1 MVEQM
6 EKTEVIK
13 RLKTIRG
20 HIQGVEKM
28 IDEGKNCDEI
38 MQQMTAIKS
47 SVEKVGWL
55 IIRDHA
61 TDCLTNEPITKEEVN
76 RVIQRIAQYLK

>member
-1 MVEQM
+1 MEQQDR
-6 EKTEVIK
+6 TDVIK

-38 MQQMTAIKS
+38 MQQITAIKS

-55 IIRDHA
+55 IIKDNA
-61 TDCLTNEPITKEEVN
+61 VDCLMSEPVTKDEVN
-76 RVIQRIAQYLK
+76 KTIQRIAQFLK

>member
-1 MVEQM
+1 MEQQDR
-6 EKTEVIK
+6 TDVIK

-28 IDEGKNCDEI
+28 IDDGKNCDEI
-38 MQQMTAIKS
+38 MQQITAIKS

-61 TDCLTNEPITKEEVN
+61 ADCLMSEPVTKDEVN
-76 RVIQRIAQYLK
+76 KTIQRIAQFLK

>member
-1 MVEQM
+1 MEQQDR
-6 EKTEVIK
+6 TDVIK

-28 IDEGKNCDEI
+28 IDDGKNCDEI
-38 MQQMTAIKS
+38 MQQLTAIKA

-61 TDCLTNEPITKEEVN
+61 ADCLMSEPVTKDEVN
-76 RVIQRIAQYLK
+76 KTIQRIAQFLK

>member
-1 MVEQM
+1 MEQQ
-6 EKTEVIK
+6 ERADVIK

-20 HIQGVEKM
+20 HLQGVEKM

-38 MQQMTAIKS
+38 MQQITAIKS

-61 TDCLTNEPITKEEVN
+61 ADCLMAEPMTKEEVN
-76 RVIQRIAQYLK
+76 KTIQRIAQFLK

>member
-1 MVEQM
+1 MMEQQERM
-6 EKTEVIK
+6 EIIK

-28 IDEGKNCDEI
+28 IEDEKHCDEV
-38 MQQMTAIKS
+38 MQQITAIKS

-61 TDCLTNEPITKEEVN
+61 ADCLLSEPVTKEEVN
-76 RVIQRIAQYLK
+76 RTIQRIAQFLK

>member
-1 MVEQM
+1 MEQQ
-6 EKTEVIK
+6 ERADVIK

-20 HIQGVEKM
+20 HLQGVEKM

-38 MQQMTAIKS
+38 MQQITAIKS

-61 TDCLTNEPITKEEVN
+61 ADCLMAEPMTKDEVN
-76 RVIQRIAQYLK
+76 KTIQRIAQFLK

>member
-1 MVEQM
+1 MEQQDRA
-6 EKTEVIK
+6 EVIK

-28 IDEGKNCDEI
+28 IDDGKNCDEI
-38 MQQMTAIKS
+38 MQQITAIKS

-61 TDCLTNEPITKEEVN
+61 ADCLMSEPVTKEGVN
-76 RVIQRIAQYLK
+76 KTIQRIAQFLK

>member
-1 MVEQM
+1 MEQQ
-6 EKTEVIK
+6 ERSDAIK

-28 IDEGKNCDEI
+28 IEEGKHCDDV
-38 MQQMTAIKS
+38 MQQITAIKS
-47 SVEKVGWL
+47 SVEKVGWI

-61 TDCLTNEPITKEEVN
+61 ADCLMAEPMTKEEVN
-76 RVIQRIAQYLK
+76 KTIQRIAQFLK

>member
-1 MVEQM
+1 MEQQ
-6 EKTEVIK
+6 ERSDAIK

-28 IDEGKNCDEI
+28 IEEGKHCEDV
-38 MQQMTAIKS
+38 MQQITAIKS
-47 SVEKVGWL
+47 SVEKVGWI

-61 TDCLTNEPITKEEVN
+61 ADCLTAEPMTKDEVKKT
-76 RVIQRIAQYLK
+76 IQRIAQFLK

>member
-1 MVEQM
+1 M
-6 EKTEVIK
+6 EDKERQDVIK

-20 HIQGVEKM
+20 HIQGVERM
-28 IDEGKNCDEI
+28 IDEGKNCDDI
-38 MQQMTAIKS
+38 MQQITAIKS

-61 TDCLTNEPITKEEVN
+61 ADCLLSEPLTKEEVN
-76 RVIQRIAQYLK
+76 KTIQRIAQFLK

>member
-1 MVEQM
+1 MEQQDR
-6 EKTEVIK
+6 TDVIK

-28 IDEGKNCDEI
+28 VEEGKNCDEV
-38 MQQMTAIKS
+38 MQQIAAIKS
-47 SVEKVGWL
+47 SVEKVGWV

-61 TDCLTNEPITKEEVN
+61 VDCLMKEPMTKEEVN
-76 RVIQRIAQYLK
+76 KTIHRIAQFLK

>member
-1 MVEQM
+1 MEQQDR
-6 EKTEVIK
+6 TEVIK

-20 HIQGVEKM
+20 HIQGVERM
-28 IDEGKNCDEI
+28 IDDGKNCDEI
-38 MQQMTAIKS
+38 MQQITAIKS

-61 TDCLTNEPITKEEVN
+61 VDCLMTEPVTKDEVN
-76 RVIQRIAQYLK
+76 KTIQRIAQFLK

>member
-1 MVEQM
+1 MEQQDR
-6 EKTEVIK
+6 TDVIK

-28 IDEGKNCDEI
+28 IDDGKNCDEI
-38 MQQMTAIKS
+38 MQQITAIKS

-61 TDCLTNEPITKEEVN
+61 ADCLMSEPVTKDKVN
-76 RVIQRIAQYLK
+76 KTIQRIAQFLK

>member
-1 MVEQM
+1 MEQQDR
-6 EKTEVIK
+6 TEVIK

-20 HIQGVEKM
+20 HIQGVERM
-28 IDEGKNCDEI
+28 IDDGKNCDEI
-38 MQQMTAIKS
+38 MQQITAIKS

-61 TDCLTNEPITKEEVN
+61 VDCLMSEPVTKDEVN
-76 RVIQRIAQYLK
+76 KTIQRIAQFLK